1 MLRVL
6 IADDHSV
13 VRAGLKALLESHDE
27 IEVVAEADTGD
38 AAVRQAN
45 AHHPDIAVLDIRMPG
60 LSGIDACRQ
69 IVEGVPGCKV
79 IILTSYAEEE
89 LLSAAIDA
97 GASGYVLKRIGND
110 ELIGAVLAV
119 GRGEGILDPA
129 MTSSVFEK
137 VRQANAAHAATHFD
151 DLTQQELSVLALV
164 ANGLT
169 NRQIAAQLFL
179 GEGTVRNYVSS
190 ILSKINVSNRAE
202 AAVYALKHDIEKVA
216 PIRQDKD

>member
-38 AAVRQAN
+38 GAVRQAS
-45 AHHPDIAVLDIRMPG
+45 AHHPDIAILDIRMPG

-110 ELIGAVLAV
+110 DLVGAVLAV

-216 PIRQDKD
+216 PVRDDKD